1 MKNSSLRPLLRSAR
15 PFFLFFIFLLTFRTG
30 FADWSPIPSGSMEP
44 TLFPG
49 DVVWI
54 DKTAFGPSI
63 PIINRKLLSWGH
75 PQRGDI
81 ITFVPPHTDQLYVKR
96 VIGVP
101 GDHIRIEGMD
111 VYVNGG
117 KLVQRPVSAREGYLL
132 GTENIDGRNHAIQ
145 LTRGLPVPWIGKTIR
160 VPKGKYFVMGDH
172 RNNSADSRFWGF
184 VDQEKIMGRV
194 TAVALSISPRRELL
208 SRIAVPVH

>member
-1 MKNSSLRPLLRSAR
+1 MTVWLRNIR
-15 PFFLFFIFLLTFRTG
+15 PFLLFFIFLATFRTG

-44 TLFPG
+44 TLYPG

-63 PIINRKLLSWGH
+63 PIINKKLFSWGQ
-75 PQRGDI
+75 PERGDI

-101 GDHIRIEGMD
+101 GDRIRIEGMD
-111 VYVNGG
+111 VYVNGQ
-117 KLVQRPVSAREGYLL
+117 KLQQHEIAATQKYLL
-132 GTENIDGRNHAIQ
+132 GQEQLDRNTHAFQ
-145 LTRGLPVPWIGKTIR
+145 LTRGIPVPWVGRTMQ
-160 VPKGKYFVMGDH
+160 VPRGKYFVMGDH

-184 VDQEKIMGRV
+184 VDGEKVMGRV
-194 TAVALSISPRRELL
+194 TAVALSVSPRRELFSRLAL
-208 SRIAVPVH
+208 SVD

>member
-1 MKNSSLRPLLRSAR
+1 MKHHRLRGIR
-15 PFFLFFIFLLTFRTG
+15 PFLLFFVFLLAFRTG
-30 FADWSPIPSGSMEP
+30 IADWSPIPSGSMEP

-54 DKTAFGPSI
+54 DKMAFGPSI
-63 PIINRKLLSWGH
+63 PILNRKLASWGH

-101 GDHIRIEGMD
+101 GDRIRMEGMD
-111 VYVNGG
+111 IYVNG
-117 KLVQRPVSAREGYLL
+117 ARLARQLAPAGDGYLR
-132 GTENIDGRNHAIQ
+132 GTERIDDRTHGIQ
-145 LTRGLPVPWIGKTIR
+145 LTPGLPVPWIGRTIR
-160 VPKGKYFVMGDH
+160 VPEGKYFVLGDH

-184 VDQEKIMGRV
+184 VDEEKIMGRV
-194 TAVALSISPRRELL
+194 TAVALSVSPRRPLL